1 MTFDQFWNDDCLL
14 TKYYRKA
21 YEIQKNRRNQ
31 ELWLQGAYIYEVVSD
46 LAPVL
51 QAFAKRGTKAT
62 PYVKEPFALSDKEAR
77 ERRERDEKKKFVKMQ
92 EKMLAFMKANNTKL
106 KQEVEQDG

>member
-21 YEIQKNRRNQ
+21 FEMQQNRRNQ
-31 ELWLQGAYIYEVVSD
+31 ELWLQGAYIYHAISD
-46 LAPVL
+46 HVPVL
-51 QAFAKRGTKAT
+51 CANPKRGAK
-62 PYVKEPFALSDKEAR
+62 PEEYLKEPFALSDKEAR